1 MTRVSLS
8 LLILLAFSCA
18 TVFAEDAD
26 SDKFMERA
34 AKTNEAVA
42 DAHVNLARW
51 CLKHGMNV
59 AGREQIDQA
68 LALVP
73 EYEKAMKELGYKEKK
88 VDGKPAWVLDEKRAP
103 PAADAEGVRAE
114 DREAYSEERDKLLRE
129 AAVEYV
135 KLGRYGDKLELKT
148 LARVAY
154 DTAVKYDAL
163 NEDALKGAGWVK
175 DDFDEWISPR
185 EAREREQTADALTG
199 VPSPESMDELPGWTA
214 EVFKSAAP
222 IGVKFGPVTVIGSGS
237 LQQQAGKY
245 AHAASSLTAALLGGG
260 VEDIRVVLAADAT
273 EHKAYCETRQPGIPG
288 IVESRWILGD
298 KEVEVLLDAKDEKL
312 GLERVVYAVA
322 VFEVRRRC
330 GETTHPWFE
339 IGFASNLTRRLTGR
353 VDAIDFTGDASGPT
367 ESGRWKRTFRMLL
380 ADRQQPKLSRLVV
393 VRDPDEK
400 QAMLAH
406 FFVRYLCTERAP
418 ALPDFCAAFK
428 SADDI
433 ETALKSAFEQDSAQ
447 LDKLFIDWFERN

>member
-1 MTRVSLS
+1 MTRVALM
-8 LLILLAFSCA
+8 LILSVFVSASVLA
-18 TVFAEDAD
+18 DDGD
-26 SDKFMERA
+26 SAKFTERA

-42 DAHVNLARW
+42 DAHVSLARW
-51 CLKHGMNV
+51 CFKRGMNT
-59 AGREQIDQA
+59 AGREQIDHA

-88 VDGKPAWVLDEKRAP
+88 VDGKATWVLDPKRAP
-103 PAADAEGVRAE
+103 PATDSDSITAD
-114 DREAYSEERDKLLRE
+114 DREAYSAERDKLRRE

-135 KLGRYGDKLELKT
+135 KLGRYAEKLELKT
-148 LARVAY
+148 YARVAY

-163 NEDALKGAGWVK
+163 NEDALLGAGWVK

-199 VPSPESMDELPGWTA
+199 VPAPESLDELPGWTA
-214 EVFKSAAP
+214 QVFKAAAP
-222 IGVKFGPVTVIGSGS
+222 IGLKYGPVTVIGSGS

-245 AHAASSLTAALLGGG
+245 AHAASSLTASQLGGTLD
-260 VEDIRVVLAADAT
+260 EIRVVLSADEQ
-273 EHKAYCETRQPGIPG
+273 EHRAYCETRQPGIPG
-288 IVESRWILGD
+288 ITESRWILGD

-330 GETTHPWFE
+330 GDTTHPWFE
-339 IGFASNLTRRLTGR
+339 IGFASNLTRRLIGR
-353 VDAIDFTGDASGPT
+353 VDAVDFSGEASGPT

-380 ADRQQPKLSRLVV
+380 ADGKQPALAKLVV
-393 VRDPDEK
+393 ARDPDEK

-406 FFVRYLCTERAP
+406 FFVRYLCSERVA

-428 SADDI
+428 AADDI
-433 ETALKSAFEQDSAQ
+433 ELALRSAFDQDSTQ
-447 LDKLFIDWFERN
+447 LDKLFVEWFERN